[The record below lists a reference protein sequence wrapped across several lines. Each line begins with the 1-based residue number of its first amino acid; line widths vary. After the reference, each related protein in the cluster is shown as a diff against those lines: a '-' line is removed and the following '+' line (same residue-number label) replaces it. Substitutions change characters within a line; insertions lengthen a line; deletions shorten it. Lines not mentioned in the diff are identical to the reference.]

1 MRYFKF
7 IFQAIVFA
15 CINSA
20 SAGSYEDFF
29 QAAENNDAPAL
40 ERLLQRGF
48 DANTP
53 GPKGQSALLTAI
65 RQNASQAALVLARWP
80 ETRVDA
86 RTEDDETALMLA
98 AFHNMLPVAQALI
111 QRQADVNKPGWTPL
125 HYAATK
131 AHVPMM
137 RFLLEN
143 HAFIDA
149 PSPNGTTPLMMAARY
164 GNETSVEVLL
174 AAKADPKVRNQK
186 DLTAA
191 DFAREAGR
199 EALASRLVVL
209 VGPPVASSASPAASS
224 GGASSVPR

>member
-7 IFQAIVFA
+7 IFQAIVFVS
-15 CINSA
+15 INSA
-20 SAGSYEDFF
+20 LAGSYEDFF

-65 RQNASQAALVLARWP
+65 RQNASQAALVLAKWP
-80 ETRVDA
+80 DTRVDE
-86 RTEDDETALMLA
+86 RTADDETALMLA
-98 AFHNMLPVAQALI
+98 AFHNLLPVAEVLI

-131 AHVPMM
+131 AHVSMM

-143 HAFIDA
+143 HAFVDA
-149 PSPNGTTPLMMAARY
+149 SSPNGTTPLMMAAHY
-164 GNETSVEVLL
+164 GKR
-174 AAKADPKVRNQK
+174 AKPDEHHWP
-186 DLTAA
+186 
-191 DFAREAGR
+191 E
-199 EALASRLVVL
+199 
-209 VGPPVASSASPAASS
+209 
-224 GGASSVPR
+224 

>member
-1 MRYFKF
+1 MRYFKK
-7 IFQAIVFA
+7 ILQLVVFA
-15 CINSA
+15 CINTA

-29 QAAENNDAPAL
+29 GAAENNDAPAL

-65 RQNASQAALVLARWP
+65 RQNASQSALVLAKWP
-80 ETRVDA
+80 ETRVDL
-86 RTEDDETALMLA
+86 RTADDETALMLA
-98 AFHNMLPVAQALI
+98 AFHNLLPVAQVLV

-149 PSPNGTTPLMMAARY
+149 PSPNGTTPLMMAAHY
-164 GNETSVEVLL
+164 GTPMATKMLL
-174 AAKADPKVRNQK
+174 EEGADPRLINH
-186 DLTAA
+186 LGLSAF
-191 DFAREAGR
+191 DFAQIGPNKAETTSYLDVF
-199 EALASRLVVL
+199 LASWNARY
-209 VGPPVASSASPAASS
+209 PVKP
-224 GGASSVPR
+224 